1 MPIIPVPACFQPHYL
16 ARVAAWVAR
25 LAAGLT
31 LTSLAL
37 TACQR
42 PAPQAAATTA
52 ATTAGATAPAVAL
65 PAAASPTGV
74 TPGGALRAVA
84 AVAVVNGAEISAE
97 RFNAEFEKLAGPN
110 ARVASDRIQHMA
122 KSVLNRLIDQT
133 LREQAIAEQQL
144 SLTDAEMDEAWREFS
159 ARFVDERGEI
169 DKRRLEAELG
179 RSRTSVDAMRAQIRD
194 QRLSRKLVERL
205 GKIEISEADIKAFYD
220 NNPSAWM
227 EADSR
232 DVRPIII
239 AIPAEPKPEDIT
251 KAQAKAKEAQEA
263 LAKGGDFETLA
274 KTYSGSVPA
283 PIHIVQSG
291 GQTELE
297 KAAFALKVGEVSQ
310 PIRTRWGFYV
320 LRLIEKND
328 KRVRSFAEVRDEI
341 RKTLVIRHSHME
353 ERRILAELR
362 RKAQI
367 IEKLPF

>member
-1 MPIIPVPACFQPHYL
+1 MPITLVSAHSQSAHVVTAIAQF
-16 ARVAAWVAR
+16 RR
-25 LAAGLT
+25 LAAGLV
-31 LTSLAL
+31 LSALAL

-42 PAPQAAATTA
+42 PASQAPEAAAPAPAGTA
-52 ATTAGATAPAVAL
+52 APAAAL
-65 PAAASPTGV
+65 PVAASPTGV
-74 TPGGALRAVA
+74 TPGGALRAVGS
-84 AVAVVNGAEISAE
+84 VAVVNGAEITAD

-110 ARVASDRIQHMA
+110 ARVASDRVQHMA

-144 SLTDAEMDEAWREFS
+144 SLTEAEMDEAWREFA

-169 DKRRLEAELG
+169 DKRRLEAELA

-232 DVRPIII
+232 DVRPIIV
-239 AIPAEPKPEDIT
+239 AIPPEPKPEDIT
-251 KAQAKAKEAQEA
+251 KAENKAKEAREA

-297 KAAFALKVGEVSQ
+297 KAAFSLKVGEISQ

-328 KRVRSFAEVRDEI
+328 KRVRTFAEVRDEI
-341 RKTLVIRHSHME
+341 RKTLIIRHSHME

-367 IEKLPF
+367 VEKMPF

>member
-1 MPIIPVPACFQPHYL
+1 MPTFHVTIRSQPAPVAVRIARFRQL
-16 ARVAAWVAR
+16 AG
-25 LAAGLT
+25 GLT
-31 LTSLAL
+31 LTVLAL

-42 PAPQAAATTA
+42 PAPQAPATA
-52 ATTAGATAPAVAL
+52 APAPAGAPAPAAAL

-97 RFNAEFEKLAGPN
+97 RFNAEFEKLAGPT
-110 ARVASDRIQHMA
+110 ARVASDRVQHMA

-144 SLTDAEMDEAWREFS
+144 SLTDAEMDEAWREFA

-169 DKRRLEAELG
+169 DKRRLEAELA

-239 AIPAEPKPEDIT
+239 SIPPEPKPEDIT
-251 KAQAKAKEAQEA
+251 KAEAKAKEAREA

-274 KTYSGSVPA
+274 KTYSGTVPA

-297 KAAFALKVGEVSQ
+297 KAAFSLKVGEISQ

-328 KRVRSFAEVRDEI
+328 KRVRAFAEVRDEI
-341 RKTLVIRHSHME
+341 RNTLVIRHSHME

-367 IEKLPF
+367 VEKMPF